1 LEFNLENDK
10 SYSVKKMI
18 TRSTYGPMKVW
29 YMTTTLAEL
38 EILTLDCQATGTNPP
53 KGHLLEI
60 GWLPT
65 QASTVDNSAL
75 TGLQA
80 YLVSLPADA
89 VIPRP
94 VERITGISSS
104 DVAAAGISS
113 EIIWER
119 LVETA
124 QQITIENPL
133 SSCPLVIHFARFEE
147 PFLRQLHQKNCQK
160 NAFPFQI
167 ICTHEIAIRLLPD
180 LPRRGIRAIAGY
192 FGHSMPELKRST
204 DHVIATAFIWKK
216 LVELLDTTCGIS
228 GLDRLVDWLTGTK
241 PPARS
246 GRSFPMNP
254 EVHQQLPD
262 KPGIYRMLRAKQG
275 APLYIGKAKSL
286 KQRVNS
292 YFRQKTAH
300 AEHTLEML
308 TQARELDFTLTGS
321 ALEAAIL
328 ESDEIKRR
336 SPPYNIA
343 LRRRERTLTY
353 FTKDL
358 CHNASVAEGDYAV
371 GPLPTGRFIQ
381 TVTAFGLWLRGGMQL
396 RTDNHM
402 DLVSAVLAL
411 PPEYTPEIHC
421 LREGFEKFRETYS
434 SRLRH
439 QNALRVLTAFGA
451 ELWRKRL
458 ETAALAELGAETE
471 NDDKNVDLKQKESDS
486 ERVWTPEAVAHAIEN
501 MIRHSAH
508 LIRRARWFC
517 LLSESSL
524 AWTSADDPDNLTI
537 LLVLANG
544 CVVNRNIV
552 KTAEEIPIPPGC
564 TKSFRSRQK
573 NMNLIT
579 YDRLRVLTTELRR
592 LVSEGRDIEV
602 RLGPGVTLNRRGIAK
617 VLRWV

>member
-1 LEFNLENDK
+1 
-10 SYSVKKMI
+10 
-18 TRSTYGPMKVW
+18 MKA
-29 YMTTTLAEL
+29 TLTDL
-38 EILTLDCQATGTNPP
+38 KILTLDCQATGANPH

-65 QASTVDNSAL
+65 QASAVEDSAL

-80 YLVSLPADA
+80 YLVGLPADA
-89 VIPRP
+89 VLPRP
-94 VERITGISSS
+94 VERITGISR
-104 DVAAAGISS
+104 DVAAAGIFS
-113 EIIWER
+113 ESVWKR

-124 QQITIENPL
+124 QQITAGNPL

-147 PFLRQLHQKNCQK
+147 PFIRQLHQKYSPQ
-160 NAFPFQI
+160 NAFPFRI

-192 FGHSMPELKRST
+192 FGHSMPEFKRST
-204 DHVIATAFIWKK
+204 DHVIATAFIWNK
-216 LVELLDTTCGIS
+216 LVGLLDTTCGVS
-228 GLDRLVDWLTGTK
+228 GLDQLVDWLATVK
-241 PPARS
+241 PPGRS
-246 GRSFPMNP
+246 KRSFPMNP
-254 EVHQQLPD
+254 EVHLRLPD
-262 KPGIYRMLRAKQG
+262 RPGIYRMLRAKKG
-275 APLYIGKAKSL
+275 DPLYIGKAKSL

-353 FTKDL
+353 CTKDL
-358 CHNASVAEGDYAV
+358 CHNAAVAEGDYAV
-371 GPLPTGRFIQ
+371 GPLPAGRFIKS
-381 TVTAFGLWLRGGMQL
+381 VKAFGLWFRGGMQL

-411 PPEYTPEIHC
+411 PPDYAPEIDC
-421 LREGFEKFRETYS
+421 LQEGFKMFRERYGR
-434 SRLRH
+434 RLRH
-439 QNALRVLTAFGA
+439 QSALRFLTALGA
-451 ELWRKRL
+451 QLWRERL
-458 ETAALAELGAETE
+458 ESNAVAEMVEETE
-471 NDDKNVDLKQKESDS
+471 NENSGVDTEKEESDK
-486 ERVWTPEAVAHAIEN
+486 EHIWTPETVEHAIKN
-501 MIRHSAH
+501 MLLHSAH

-524 AWTSADDPDNLTI
+524 AWTSVDHPDNLKS
-537 LLVLANG
+537 LVVFENG
-544 CVVNRNIV
+544 SVLNRNII
-552 KTAEEIPIPPGC
+552 KTAEKISIPPGRA
-564 TKSFRSRQK
+564 KSFRSRQK
-573 NMNLIT
+573 NIDLIT

-592 LVSEGRDIEV
+592 LVSEGRYIEL
-602 RLGPGVTLNRRGIAK
+602 RLSPGVTLNRKEITK

>member
-1 LEFNLENDK
+1 
-10 SYSVKKMI
+10 
-18 TRSTYGPMKVW
+18 
-29 YMTTTLAEL
+29 MTTTLAEL
-38 EILTLDCQATGTNPP
+38 EILTLDCQATGANPH

-60 GWLPT
+60 GWILT
-65 QASTVDNSAL
+65 QASVADNLAL

-94 VERITGISSS
+94 VERITGISS
-104 DVAAAGISS
+104 DVAATGISS
-113 EIIWER
+113 ESVWKR

-124 QQITIENPL
+124 QQITTGNPV

-147 PFLRQLHQKNCQK
+147 PFLRQLHQKNSFK

-192 FGHSMPELKRST
+192 FGHGMPELKRST

-216 LVELLDTTCGIS
+216 LVGLLDTTCGIS
-228 GLDRLVDWLTGTK
+228 GLDQLSDWLAATK
-241 PPARS
+241 PPGRS

-254 EVHQQLPD
+254 EVHLRLPD
-262 KPGIYRMLRAKQG
+262 KPGIYRMLRAKKG
-275 APLYIGKAKSL
+275 DPLYIGKAKSL
-286 KQRVNS
+286 KQRVNT

-321 ALEAAIL
+321 TLEAAIL

-343 LRRRERTLTY
+343 LRRRERALT
-353 FTKDL
+353 FCTKDL
-358 CHNASVAEGDYAV
+358 CHNAAVAEADYTV
-371 GPLPTGRFIQ
+371 GPLPAGRFIK
-381 TVTAFGLWLRGGMQL
+381 TVTAFGLWFRGGMQL
-396 RTDNHM
+396 GTDNHM

-411 PPEYTPEIHC
+411 PSDYTPEIHC

-434 SRLRH
+434 SRLTH
-439 QNALRVLTAFGA
+439 QSALRVLTALGA

-458 ETAALAELGAETE
+458 ETDAVTEMVEETE
-471 NDDKNVDLKQKESDS
+471 NESSGVDAEKEESDK
-486 ERVWTPEAVAHAIEN
+486 EHIWTPETVAHAIEN
-501 MIRHSAH
+501 MILHSAH

-524 AWTSADDPDNLTI
+524 AWTSADQPDNLKI
-537 LLVLANG
+537 LVVFANG
-544 CVVNRNIV
+544 SVVDRNIV
-552 KTAEEIPIPPGC
+552 RTAEEIPVPSGSA
-564 TKSFRSRQK
+564 KSFRSRQ
-573 NMNLIT
+573 NNIDLIT

-592 LVSEGRDIEV
+592 LVSEGRDIAL
-602 RLGPGVTLNRRGIAK
+602 RLSPGVTLNRRGIMK

>member
-1 LEFNLENDK
+1 
-10 SYSVKKMI
+10 
-18 TRSTYGPMKVW
+18 MKVW
-29 YMTTTLAEL
+29 HMTTTLAEL
-38 EILTLDCQATGTNPP
+38 EILTLDCQATGANPQ

-65 QASTVDNSAL
+65 QASAADNLAL
-75 TGLQA
+75 NGLQA
-80 YLVSLPADA
+80 YLVNLPANA

-94 VERITGISSS
+94 VERITGISS
-104 DVAAAGISS
+104 DVTAAGISS
-113 EIIWER
+113 ESVWER

-124 QQITIENPL
+124 QQITSGNPL

-147 PFLRQLHQKNCQK
+147 PFLRQLHQKNSFK
-160 NAFPFQI
+160 NAFPFKI

-216 LVELLDTTCGIS
+216 LVELLDTTCGVS
-228 GLDRLVDWLTGTK
+228 GLDQLGDWLAATK

-246 GRSFPMNP
+246 KRSFPMNP
-254 EVHQQLPD
+254 EVHLRLPD
-262 KPGIYRMLRAKQG
+262 KPGIYRMLRAKKG
-275 APLYIGKAKSL
+275 DPLYIGKAKSL

-292 YFRQKTAH
+292 YFRQRTAH

-343 LRRRERTLTY
+343 LRQRERALTY
-353 FTKDL
+353 CTKDL
-358 CHNASVAEGDYAV
+358 CHNDTVAEGDYAV
-371 GPLPTGRFIQ
+371 GPLPAGRFIK
-381 TVTAFGLWLRGGMQL
+381 TVTAFGLWFAGGMQL
-396 RTDNHM
+396 KTDNHM

-411 PPEYTPEIHC
+411 PPDYTPEIHC
-421 LREGFEKFRETYS
+421 LRKGFEKFRETYR
-434 SRLRH
+434 SRLTH
-439 QNALRVLTAFGA
+439 QSALRVLTALGA

-458 ETAALAELGAETE
+458 QADALAEIVTETE
-471 NDDKNVDLKQKESDS
+471 NDDKKQKESGR
-486 ERVWTPEAVAHAIEN
+486 EHVWTPEAVSHVIEN
-501 MIRHSAH
+501 MILHSAH

-524 AWTSADDPDNLTI
+524 AWTSADHPDNLKS
-537 LLVLANG
+537 LVVFENG
-544 CVVNRNIV
+544 SVLKRNNV
-552 KTAEEIPIPPGC
+552 KTVEEIPIPPGC
-564 TKSFRSRQK
+564 AKSFRSRQK
-573 NMNLIT
+573 NINLIT

-592 LVSEGRDIEV
+592 LVSEGRDIEL
-602 RLGPGVTLNRRGIAK
+602 RLGPGVTLNRRGITK

>member
-1 LEFNLENDK
+1 
-10 SYSVKKMI
+10 
-18 TRSTYGPMKVW
+18 MKVW

-38 EILTLDCQATGTNPP
+38 KILTLDCQATGANPP

-65 QASTVDNSAL
+65 QASAADNSAL

-94 VERITGISSS
+94 VERITGISS

-113 EIIWER
+113 EIVWER

-124 QQITIENPL
+124 QQITTGNPV

-147 PFLRQLHQKNCQK
+147 PFLRQLHQKNNPK
-160 NAFPFQI
+160 GPFPFRI

-180 LPRRGIRAIAGY
+180 LPRRGIRALAGY

-204 DHVIATAFIWKK
+204 DHVSATALIWNK
-216 LVELLDTTCGIS
+216 LVGLLDATCGVS
-228 GLDRLVDWLTGTK
+228 RLDQLVDWLAGTK
-241 PPARS
+241 PPGRS
-246 GRSFPMNP
+246 GRAFPMNP
-254 EVHQQLPD
+254 EVHLRLPD
-262 KPGIYRMLRAKQG
+262 KPGIYRMLRAKKG
-275 APLYIGKAKSL
+275 DPLYIGKAKSL
-286 KQRVNS
+286 RQRVSS
-292 YFRQKTAH
+292 YFQQKTAH

-328 ESDEIKRR
+328 ESDEIKCS

-343 LRRRERTLTY
+343 LRRRERALT
-353 FTKDL
+353 FCTSDL
-358 CHNASVAEGDYAV
+358 CRNAAAAEGDYAV
-371 GPLPTGRFIQ
+371 GPLPAGRFIK
-381 TVTAFGLWLRGGMQL
+381 TVTAFGLWFRVDMQL

-411 PPEYTPEIHC
+411 PPDYIPEINC

-434 SRLRH
+434 SRLTH
-439 QNALRVLTAFGA
+439 QSALRVLTALGA
-451 ELWRKRL
+451 AFWRKRL
-458 ETAALAELGAETE
+458 ETAALAELVAETE
-471 NDDKNVDLKQKESDS
+471 NDDKKQKESDS
-486 ERVWTPEAVAHAIEN
+486 EHVWTPDAVAHAIEN
-501 MIRHSAH
+501 MICHSAH

-524 AWTSADDPDNLTI
+524 AWTSTDHPDNLKI
-537 LLVLANG
+537 RVVFKNGSVL
-544 CVVNRNIV
+544 NRNIV

-564 TKSFRSRQK
+564 ANSFRSRQ
-573 NMNLIT
+573 NNIDLIT

-592 LVSEGRDIEV
+592 LVSEGRDVEL

>member
-1 LEFNLENDK
+1 
-10 SYSVKKMI
+10 
-18 TRSTYGPMKVW
+18 
-29 YMTTTLAEL
+29 MTTTLAEL
-38 EILTLDCQATGTNPP
+38 EILTLDCQATGANPH

-65 QASTVDNSAL
+65 QASAADNLAL

-94 VERITGISSS
+94 VERITGISS
-104 DVAAAGISS
+104 DVAGAGISS
-113 EIIWER
+113 ESVWKR

-124 QQITIENPL
+124 QQITTGNPL

-147 PFLRQLHQKNCQK
+147 PFLRQLHQKNSLK
-160 NAFPFQI
+160 HAFPFRI

-192 FGHSMPELKRST
+192 FGHGLPELKRST

-216 LVELLDTTCGIS
+216 LVGLLDTTCGIS
-228 GLDRLVDWLTGTK
+228 GLDQLGDWLAATK

-246 GRSFPMNP
+246 KRSFPMNP
-254 EVHQQLPD
+254 EVHLRLPE
-262 KPGIYRMLRAKQG
+262 KPGIYRMLRAKKG
-275 APLYIGKAKSL
+275 DPLYIGKAKSL

-343 LRRRERTLTY
+343 LRRRERALTY
-353 FTKDL
+353 CTKDL
-358 CHNASVAEGDYAV
+358 CRNAAVAEGDYAV
-371 GPLPTGRFIQ
+371 GPLPAGRFIK
-381 TVTAFGLWLRGGMQL
+381 TVTAFGLWFTGGMQL

-402 DLVSAVLAL
+402 DLVSAVLAF
-411 PPEYTPEIHC
+411 PPDCTPEIHC

-434 SRLRH
+434 SRLTH
-439 QNALRVLTAFGA
+439 QSALRVLTALGA

-458 ETAALAELGAETE
+458 QAEALAEIVPETE
-471 NDDKNVDLKQKESDS
+471 NDDKKQKESGR
-486 ERVWTPEAVAHAIEN
+486 EHVWTPEAVAHAIEN

-524 AWTSADDPDNLTI
+524 AWSSAEQRDNFKI
-537 LLVLANG
+537 LVVFENGSVL
-544 CVVNRNIV
+544 NRNIV
-552 KTAEEIPIPPGC
+552 KSIEEIPIPPGRA
-564 TKSFRSRQK
+564 KSFRSRQK
-573 NMNLIT
+573 NIDLIT

-592 LVSEGRDIEV
+592 LVSEGRDIEL
-602 RLGPGVTLNRRGIAK
+602 RLGLGVTLNRREMTK